1 MGWKATIR
9 AVIITWKHVFFIR
22 NVKFSN
28 HNHNDIFPIN
38 ELRYKQNVHC
48 FSNDLDE
55 IFLMYFI
62 NWFSYQIVFSEFRV
76 AAFNLKIFVIVR
88 RYWILVRFRWQNGI
102 SCFICGFESFQVLW
116 KGEPLLKKLVLIE
129 YIFYI
134 CVDEF
139 QEFPYHSCKDDKRN
153 KGTDIL

>member
-38 ELRYKQNVHC
+38 ELWYKQNVHC

-88 RYWILVRFRWQNGI
+88 RYWILVRLTKWHILFYLRFRIFSSPMKRRTFIKKI
-102 SCFICGFESFQVLW
+102 SFDWVYFLYLRWWISRISISFV
-116 KGEPLLKKLVLIE
+116 
-129 YIFYI
+129 
-134 CVDEF
+134 
-139 QEFPYHSCKDDKRN
+139 
-153 KGTDIL
+153 